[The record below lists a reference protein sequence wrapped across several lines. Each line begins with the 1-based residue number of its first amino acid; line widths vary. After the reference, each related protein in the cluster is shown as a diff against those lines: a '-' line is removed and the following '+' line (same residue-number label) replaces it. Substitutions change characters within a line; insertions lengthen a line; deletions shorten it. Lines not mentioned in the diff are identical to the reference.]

1 MRVTIEIETDDE
13 LRRVREVLESDR
25 VEVRTREARPSRAE
39 RKERFRKLQQDVTL
53 ALPEGFRF
61 DREELYQRGS

>member
-1 MRVTIEIETDDE
+1 MRVIIEIETDDE
-13 LRRVREVLESDR
+13 LRRLREVLGPER

-53 ALPEGFRF
+53 SLPKGFRF
-61 DREELYQRGS
+61 DRDELYQRGG